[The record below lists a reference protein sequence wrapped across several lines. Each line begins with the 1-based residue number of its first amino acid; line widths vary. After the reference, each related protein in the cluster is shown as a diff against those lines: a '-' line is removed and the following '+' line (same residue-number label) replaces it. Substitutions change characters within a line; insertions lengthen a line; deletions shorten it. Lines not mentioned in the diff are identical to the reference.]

1 MTQTPDSNLEAT
13 TSETTI
19 DEPMTIELENPA
31 LPEMPLSSES
41 EDEDSSSIESDT
53 RSTSVVQ
60 AVVNLVNQE
69 RRKAG
74 LSLLRIHSRL
84 NNSAQAHSNDM
95 ARNNFMSHTGSDGS
109 SMGVRMK
116 RYGYNYRRAGENVA
130 AGQSSPED
138 VMRSWMKSPGHR
150 KNILN
155 GNFRD
160 IGVGYARG
168 GRYGTYWTQN
178 FGA

>member
-1 MTQTPDSNLEAT
+1 MTISPDSNLEAT
-13 TSETTI
+13 TSETVI
-19 DEPMTIELENPA
+19 DEPIVVELENPA
-31 LPEMPLSSES
+31 LPEMPLSCDS
-41 EDEDSSSIESDT
+41 EDSSPIESDT

-60 AVVNLVNQE
+60 EVVNLVNNE

-74 LSLLRIHSRL
+74 LSPLRIHSRL
-84 NNSAQAHSNDM
+84 NASAQAHSNDM

-109 SMGVRMK
+109 SMGDRIK
-116 RYGYNYRRAGENVA
+116 RYGYNFRRAAENVA
-130 AGQSSPED
+130 AGQSSPQD
-138 VMRSWMKSPGHR
+138 VMRSWMNSPGHR

>member
-1 MTQTPDSNLEAT
+1 MTISSDSNLEPT
-13 TSETTI
+13 TSDDVI
-19 DEPMTIELENPA
+19 DEPMILELDEPA
-31 LPEMPLSSES
+31 LPEMPLSSDSEDPSPEES
-41 EDEDSSSIESDT
+41 ES
-53 RSTSVVQ
+53 RSTSVIRE
-60 AVVNLVNQE
+60 VVNLVNNE

-74 LSLLRIHSRL
+74 LSPLRIHSRL
-84 NNSAQAHSNDM
+84 NAAAQAHSNDM

-109 SMGVRMK
+109 SPFDRMK
-116 RYGYNYRRAGENVA
+116 RYGYNYRRAAENVA
-130 AGQSSPED
+130 AGQSSPQA
-138 VMRSWMKSPGHR
+138 VMRSWMNSSGHR

-155 GNFRD
+155 GSLRD